1 MSDVVLRLAFS
12 VPEACGNEGNE
23 RRRTHADL
31 AGMGALELE
40 AEGHRARLALCF
52 GVFANDWQ
60 REWTRERLTACRD
73 EARRRK
79 AVRHE

>member
-31 AGMGALELE
+31 ADMDALELE

-52 GVFANDWQ
+52 GTFRNVFE
-60 REWTRERLTACRD
+60 REWTRERLDACR
-73 EARRRK
+73 EEVRRRK
-79 AVRHE
+79 AARHE